1 MTDVLRQGRCERAH
15 VRVVTAD
22 VTMLAKALQARHLAG
37 PVAGRVLAEGLAG
50 VALLSADLSRP
61 EETVYIRLKVSG
73 PLEGMMVEAAG
84 NGDLR
89 GFPNKKVLDALDG
102 GPVIASA
109 PALGEAGSAQI
120 VQSLP
125 GRVLN
130 QSMLKVGPPRVD
142 QLLARYFFQSLQV
155 PTAVAIVVRADSG
168 GVAQARAAMAQRMPD
183 TRSADFEK
191 VLEAFND
198 GRVAAVLAGDA
209 SLEGLREVL
218 ALPDLA
224 QGDARELRFRCRC
237 SQERVEAAVGA
248 LPRQELEELLALARP
263 HAVTCHMCG
272 RDYQLGADSL
282 RRLLDAKGA
291 DRAEGTTT

>member
-1 MTDVLRQGRCERAH
+1 MTDVLRQGRSERAH
-15 VRVVTAD
+15 VRVVMAD

-61 EETVYIRLKVSG
+61 DETVYIRLRVSG
-73 PLEGMMVEAAG
+73 PLEGLLVEAAG

-89 GFPNKKVLDALDG
+89 GFTNKKVLDELDG

-109 PALGEAGSAQI
+109 PALGDAGSAQI

-125 GRVLN
+125 GQVLN
-130 QSMLKVGPPRVD
+130 QSMLKVGPPRLD
-142 QLLARYFFQSLQV
+142 QLLARYYFQSLQV
-155 PTAVAIVVRADSG
+155 PTAVAIAVRADTG

-183 TRSADFEK
+183 TRSEDFAA
-191 VLEAFND
+191 VLDAFQD
-198 GRVAAVLAGDA
+198 GRVATVLSGDA
-209 SLEGLREVL
+209 LLEGMCEAL

-224 QGDARELRFRCRC
+224 WGDTRELRFRCRC
-237 SQERVEAAVGA
+237 SPERVEAAVGA
-248 LPRQELEELLALARP
+248 LPRKDLEELLALARP

-272 RDYQLGADSL
+272 RDYQLGADAL
-282 RRLLDAKGA
+282 RRLLDADA
-291 DRAEGTTT
+291 TEGKTT